1 VNRKIP
7 PEALSVYLSM
17 GPGRSYEAVARHYG
31 ASKRAVV
38 DRAKKE
44 DWQGRVAQA
53 EQRAREKAEVQA
65 GQSLEEMNERHLKTA
80 QLIQRKALEALG
92 RLSLDEAMD
101 AVRALK
107 IGLDHER
114 LIQGE
119 PSERS
124 AVEIRETIR
133 LEYERWM
140 RPEEELE
147 PRVIEAVVEDG
158 AEAAGEG
165 GDDQDGP

>member
-1 VNRKIP
+1 MNRKIP
-7 PEALSVYLSM
+7 PEALSVYLGM
-17 GPGRSYEAVARHYG
+17 GPGRSYESVARYYG
-31 ASKRAVV
+31 VSKRAVV

-44 DWQGRVAQA
+44 DWQGKVAKLELA
-53 EQRAREKAEVQA
+53 AREKAEAKA
-65 GQSLEEMNERHLKTA
+65 GHSLEEMNDRHLKTA
-80 QLIQRKALEALG
+80 QLIQRKGLEALS
-92 RLSLDEAMD
+92 RLPIEEAMD

-114 LIQGE
+114 LIRGE

-140 RPEEELE
+140 LPEAELE
-147 PRVIEAVVEDG
+147 PRVVEAVALQASD
-158 AEAAGEG
+158 EG
-165 GDDQDGP
+165 SEQGGP

>member
-1 VNRKIP
+1 MNRKIP
-7 PEALSVYLSM
+7 PEALSVYLGM
-17 GPGRSYEAVARHYG
+17 GPGRSYESVARHYG

-44 DWQGRVAQA
+44 DWQGKVAKMELA
-53 EQRAREKAEVQA
+53 AREKAEAKA
-65 GQSLEEMNERHLKTA
+65 GHSLEEMNDRHLKTA
-80 QLIQRKALEALG
+80 KLIQRKALEALS
-92 RLSLDEAMD
+92 RLPIDQAMD

-107 IGLDHER
+107 IGLEHER
-114 LIQGE
+114 LIRGE

-140 RPEEELE
+140 QPDEVLE
-147 PRVIEAVVEDG
+147 PRVVEALAPAESDG
-158 AEAAGEG
+158 GEAH
-165 GDDQDGP
+165 GDP